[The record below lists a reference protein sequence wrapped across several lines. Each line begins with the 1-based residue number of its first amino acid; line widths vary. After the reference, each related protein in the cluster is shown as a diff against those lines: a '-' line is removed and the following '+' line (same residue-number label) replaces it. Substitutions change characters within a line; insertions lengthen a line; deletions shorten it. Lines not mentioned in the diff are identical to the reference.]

1 MAKIC
6 VKCDKK
12 IGIFSND
19 PFEFNNVVLCYDCAK
34 PILNDLN
41 DLYYLKSKK
50 EFYELRNKI
59 INKSNELYSVD
70 AVNSIYKKIES
81 IYNNVKAGLQDDIQ
95 EGSVPET
102 EENNKQKEPSV
113 SAEFIHQEKT
123 STNGLYIDIGK
134 KIKNLAKWT
143 FIVEAIGSIITPIV
157 LFIASGEPDDFILI
171 SLFILIFGP
180 IVAYVSSWILYAF
193 GELVDKTSENEK
205 NTRNILALMKKNTKE

>member
-6 VKCDKK
+6 VNCDKK
-12 IGIFSND
+12 IGFFSND

-70 AVNSIYKKIES
+70 VVNSIYKKIEL
-81 IYNNVKAGLQDDIQ
+81 IYNNIKAGLQDDIP
-95 EGSVPET
+95 EGSVPEI
-102 EENNKQKEPSV
+102 EENSKQKEPSV
-113 SAEFIHQEKT
+113 SAKFTHQEKS
-123 STNGLYIDIGK
+123 STNDLYIDIGK

-143 FIVEAIGSIITPIV
+143 FIFEAIGAIITGLV
-157 LFIASGEPDDFILI
+157 LLFTDEGLILYG
-171 SLFILIFGP
+171 LLTLICGP
-180 IVAYVSSWILYAF
+180 IIAYVGSWILYAF

-205 NTRNILALMKKNTKE
+205 NTRNILALMKKSTKE

>member
-6 VKCDKK
+6 VNCDKK
-12 IGIFSND
+12 IGLFSND

-70 AVNSIYKKIES
+70 VVNSIYKKIEL
-81 IYNNVKAGLQDDIQ
+81 IYNNIKAGLQDDIP
-95 EGSVPET
+95 EGSVPEI

-113 SAEFIHQEKT
+113 SAKFTHQEKS
-123 STNGLYIDIGK
+123 STNDLYIDIGK

-143 FIVEAIGSIITPIV
+143 FIVEAIGAIITGLV
-157 LFIASGEPDDFILI
+157 LLFTDEDLILYG
-171 SLFILIFGP
+171 LLTLICGP
-180 IVAYVSSWILYAF
+180 IIAYVGSWILYAF

-205 NTRNILALMKKNTKE
+205 NTRNILALMKKSTKE